1 MINKFKNRVITIIA
15 AASEN
20 NVLGKNNS
28 LIWQIPADLIRFKKL
43 TTGHAIIM
51 GRKTFES
58 MGRALPNRRNIIV
71 TRNKNYQAENIEI
84 CHSIKEALYLV
95 RNDSQPF
102 IIGGGEIYSQS
113 MDLADVIELTRVH
126 SQFDGDTF
134 FPQISDNKWKLI
146 KEQNSDTLTP
156 ENLNYSYLTYKKIK

>member
-84 CHSIKEALYLV
+84 CHSIKEALYLAV
-95 RNDSQPF
+95 
-102 IIGGGEIYSQS
+102 
-113 MDLADVIELTRVH
+113 
-126 SQFDGDTF
+126 
-134 FPQISDNKWKLI
+134 
-146 KEQNSDTLTP
+146 
-156 ENLNYSYLTYKKIK
+156 SYTHLRAHET